1 MTTSPTDGEG
11 TTTGPRARASDA
23 ATKRLEDQLDWYERK
38 SASAQRA
45 YKRVKALEL
54 VVAAIVPMLAGL
66 SAPAWVTAGAAVV
79 VVIAEG
85 MVQLNQWQTTWVL
98 YRGTAEALKHEKY
111 LHISEAGPYT
121 GPDRDRVLAE
131 RVEGLVSQEHA
142 KWTEAR
148 SRKEGQDAERR
159 AQ

>member
-1 MTTSPTDGEG
+1 V
-11 TTTGPRARASDA
+11 RASDA
-23 ATKRLEDQLDWYERK
+23 ATTRLEDQLDWYERK

-66 SAPAWVTAGAAVV
+66 SAPAEVTAGSAVV

-85 MVQLNQWQTTWVL
+85 MLQLNQWQTTWVL

-111 LHISEAGPYT
+111 LHLGEAGPYV

-148 SRKEGQDAERR
+148 SRREDQDAEHR
-159 AQ
+159 AP